1 MVTMVKV
8 TKSMGKYIFP
18 SSFVE
23 RDNYGC
29 RDALTTNFKSQR
41 LQEWHVYL
49 LTPDFIGFFGGVR
62 VLAELN
68 WGLLRFQR
76 KFSLLR

>member
-29 RDALTTNFKSQR
+29 RDALITNFKSQS

-49 LTPDFIGFFGGVR
+49 LTLQI
-62 VLAELN
+62 
-68 WGLLRFQR
+68 
-76 KFSLLR
+76 S